1 MVLVEVGDVKGFA
14 EGSKEIELNRQERH
28 AVKAHLAAG
37 RDDHS
42 EVALG
47 LIINAARCVA
57 FEQIA
62 EIGATGRHD
71 R

>member
-14 EGSKEIELNRQERH
+14 EVTKKLNLTGKNGTPSKPN
-28 AVKAHLAAG
+28 LAAG
-37 RDDHS
+37 CDDHS

-47 LIINAARCVA
+47 LIINAARRVT

-62 EIGATGRHD
+62 EIGTSGRHD